1 MAVRRRLLSGLRETR
16 SLLVGSSGRRP
27 HTTSLQPAAA
37 DGLGTDVEGAR
48 EVKPYSA
55 VPGPRELPLIGN
67 AWRFLPYI
75 GKQPTAP
82 SALAAV
88 FLDRFRKPDTTLR

>member
-1 MAVRRRLLSGLRETR
+1 MALKRKLLSELTETR
-16 SLLVGSSGRRP
+16 NLLVGASGRRP
-27 HTTSLQPAAA
+27 HTTSLQPTAA
-37 DGLGTDVEGAR
+37 DGLGTNVEGGR

-75 GKQPTAP
+75 GKQPY
-82 SALAAV
+82 
-88 FLDRFRKPDTTLR
+88 

>member
-1 MAVRRRLLSGLRETR
+1 MALRRKFLSELRETR
-16 SLLVGSSGRRP
+16 RLLISASGRRP

-37 DGLGTDVEGAR
+37 DGLGADIEGAR

-75 GKQPTAP
+75 GK
-82 SALAAV
+82 
-88 FLDRFRKPDTTLR
+88 

>member
-1 MAVRRRLLSGLRETR
+1 MGIPEAGAKASVMALRRRLLSELKETR
-16 SLLVGSSGRRP
+16 NLLIGTSGRRP

-75 GKQPTAP
+75 GKQSQLYVYVP
-82 SALAAV
+82 
-88 FLDRFRKPDTTLR
+88 